1 MPLATLQPGSLRA
14 SAVNKARLIPFIAC
28 LVAGCTASSLSTE
41 PGSREASGAW
51 FGLGSMTSRI
61 LDIQEKI
68 ADTQRDMA
76 SALADTDEEYQRR
89 LDALEEKRRDAP
101 NLGLPLVRDSK
112 RDYAEEIAR
121 VRTEREAEK
130 REVRDRHGERETALE
145 REIKA
150 ALATP
155 PPGDA
160 RERMALIRRGTA
172 TREAHEVY
180 NAMINL
186 RESVLALNEKLRA
199 ESSNYR
205 LAATTYRTQIALYR
219 HVIAMNQEFRERIDQ
234 VYRPGMRDLERRIGT
249 ALANTQASQLSAE
262 QKAREARKLEQIRSA
277 LQAGYPKL
285 DQHKRW
291 AAGNIETLRKLE
303 NMHET
308 LLENVEIAGD
318 AAALIAE
325 VNAEIASLDFVPPEM
340 IEYDLEAADFEISD
354 VEQDLQEGQQQ

>member
-1 MPLATLQPGSLRA
+1 MSKVR
-14 SAVNKARLIPFIAC
+14 SIPFVLL

-51 FGLGSMTSRI
+51 FGLGSITSRI

-76 SALADTDEEYQRR
+76 SALGDTDEDYERR
-89 LDALEEKRRDAP
+89 LEALERKRREAP

-112 RDYAEEIAR
+112 RDYAEEIAN
-121 VRTEREAEK
+121 VRAEREAEK
-130 REVRDRHGERETALE
+130 REVRDEYGERETALE

-155 PPGDA
+155 PPGNA

-180 NAMINL
+180 NAMMNL
-186 RESVLALNEKLRA
+186 RESVLALNERLRA

-219 HVIAMNQEFRERIDQ
+219 HVIAMNQEFRQRIDQ

-249 ALANTQASQLSAE
+249 AVSNTQASALSAE
-262 QKAREARKLEQIRSA
+262 QKARETRKLEQIRAA

-285 DQHKRW
+285 EEHKRW
-291 AAGNIETLRKLE
+291 AARNIDTLRELE

-354 VEQDLQEGQQQ
+354 VEQTVQDGGEQ